1 MHYLSR
7 QKFTTPNGVLKDMS
21 LQSEGKKKQLDNHD
35 HVINQGIRNNSL
47 CIMR

>member
-21 LQSEGKKKQLDNHD
+21 LQSEGKKQLDKYD
-35 HVINQGIRNNSL
+35 PVINQGIRNNSL